1 MSGVH
6 LKVIPISGV
15 VPKSFGSFWWRL
27 DRLNTNRREGEVW
40 GGGGQRRSGAWGV
53 EEVNLFPPFISQEE
67 LIKYQYNF
75 M

>member
-6 LKVIPISGV
+6 LKVIPISGAV
-15 VPKSFGSFWWRL
+15 LKSSGSFWWRL
-27 DRLNTNRREGEVW
+27 DRLNTNRREVEVW
-40 GGGGQRRSGAWGV
+40 GERGRGEWGV
-53 EEVNLFPPFISQEE
+53 EEVNLFLPFISQEE